1 MPAAPLPSNET
12 ARLAAVHRLGIMD
25 SGPNDEFDALARVAA
40 LVCGTEFA
48 LISVIDR
55 DRQWMSACIGMPGL
69 TETPRSIALCSYTIL
84 SDEMLEVADL
94 TRDERF
100 SDNPF
105 VTGGPCIRFYA
116 GVPVCMRD
124 GSRVGTICVI
134 DCTPRELNALQRSAL
149 RSLATAAAFAMEGWR
164 ARAVQAQLT
173 ERLGFATTGCGIGIW
188 DWDIVSNRMDWDAMT
203 YQLHGATLGSDV
215 ATVDLWYRHIH
226 ADDRAAAA
234 KSLKH
239 VLANLNRFHAVF
251 RVVWPDGSIRHIH
264 SAGVVRRDAGGQ
276 AVRMLGSNWDVTER
290 VEAQA
295 ALRVSEERLR
305 QLLDSLTDHAVSLL
319 DADGNVA
326 SWHPAAARINGYD
339 AEEIIGQPL
348 STFFADQ
355 DDTEG
360 TAARALAVAT
370 EQGRFQDEGWR
381 VRKGGTRFWAR
392 TYLSAVRD
400 AKGELRGFAEVTEDL
415 SEQRLA
421 HEQQKILIEAAPN
434 AMLIIDETGI
444 IALANA
450 QADMIFGYAPGA
462 LKGQPSDILLPPD
475 EIERRRLARQ
485 GWASQPNLRTL
496 PQYDFNALRKDGS
509 VFPMEALLRPVHT
522 QHGLVTVASL
532 FDATERLNQRR
543 ERDAREAAE
552 RAAAEAVKQRLEQL
566 ARHLGRARDQA
577 QRANEAKSRFLA
589 AISHELRTPLN
600 GILGYAQLLRL
611 EGGLQPHQAEQVDE
625 MLSAGEHLLGMINA
639 VLDLSQIESDR
650 LELQPALIDLA
661 GFAHKCLS
669 VVRPVAAAKS
679 LKLSLTISPDA
690 PLEVVADPT
699 RLRQV
704 LVNLLGNAVKFTASG
719 GADLRVLQAQAAAD
733 RIRVEVADTG
743 PGIPDLQRERLFREF
758 TRLET
763 DAAVTIEGAGLG
775 LAITAR
781 LVQRMG
787 GQVGYADNP
796 SGGSVFWFELPVGDV
811 SAARSAAVVGQT
823 KATGVAQA
831 LRILVVDDVDMN
843 RKIAKAFLALGGH
856 TVECADSG
864 EAAVAAVAAGDFQV
878 VMMDVQM
885 PGIDGLEATPRI
897 RDLPGARG
905 QVLVMAM
912 TAQAFANQIEDCMAA
927 GMNGHVSKPL
937 EHASLLTAVTR
948 AYANRA
954 AASLPHLLLATPEPP
969 LLDETS
975 FRATSE
981 ILAPEDMQEY
991 LTILIARGRD
1001 LLATL
1006 QSPDMSADAQDI
1018 ALAVH
1023 ALRGSAGTFGFRRL
1037 DTVATEFERIVE
1049 SGAPGIDKS
1058 AMHLIE
1064 TLRDTLTLLEDLTCQ
1079 SLGMSKNLSRIP
1091 VA

>member
-1 MPAAPLPSNET
+1 
-12 ARLAAVHRLGIMD
+12 
-25 SGPNDEFDALARVAA
+25 
-40 LVCGTEFA
+40 
-48 LISVIDR
+48 
-55 DRQWMSACIGMPGL
+55 
-69 TETPRSIALCSYTIL
+69 
-84 SDEMLEVADL
+84 
-94 TRDERF
+94 
-100 SDNPF
+100 
-105 VTGGPCIRFYA
+105 
-116 GVPVCMRD
+116 
-124 GSRVGTICVI
+124 
-134 DCTPRELNALQRSAL
+134 
-149 RSLATAAAFAMEGWR
+149 
-164 ARAVQAQLT
+164 
-173 ERLGFATTGCGIGIW
+173 
-188 DWDIVSNRMDWDAMT
+188 
-203 YQLHGATLGSDV
+203 
-215 ATVDLWYRHIH
+215 
-226 ADDRAAAA
+226 
-234 KSLKH
+234 
-239 VLANLNRFHAVF
+239 
-251 RVVWPDGSIRHIH
+251 
-264 SAGVVRRDAGGQ
+264 
-276 AVRMLGSNWDVTER
+276 
-290 VEAQA
+290 
-295 ALRVSEERLR
+295 
-305 QLLDSLTDHAVSLL
+305 
-319 DADGNVA
+319 
-326 SWHPAAARINGYD
+326 
-339 AEEIIGQPL
+339 
-348 STFFADQ
+348 
-355 DDTEG
+355 
-360 TAARALAVAT
+360 
-370 EQGRFQDEGWR
+370 
-381 VRKGGTRFWAR
+381 
-392 TYLSAVRD
+392 
-400 AKGELRGFAEVTEDL
+400 
-415 SEQRLA
+415 
-421 HEQQKILIEAAPN
+421 
-434 AMLIIDETGI
+434 
-444 IALANA
+444 
-450 QADMIFGYAPGA
+450 
-462 LKGQPSDILLPPD
+462 
-475 EIERRRLARQ
+475 
-485 GWASQPNLRTL
+485 
-496 PQYDFNALRKDGS
+496 
-509 VFPMEALLRPVHT
+509 
-522 QHGLVTVASL
+522 
-532 FDATERLNQRR
+532 
-543 ERDAREAAE
+543 
-552 RAAAEAVKQRLEQL
+552 
-566 ARHLGRARDQA
+566 
-577 QRANEAKSRFLA
+577 
-589 AISHELRTPLN
+589 
-600 GILGYAQLLRL
+600 
-611 EGGLQPHQAEQVDE
+611 
-625 MLSAGEHLLGMINA
+625 
-639 VLDLSQIESDR
+639 
-650 LELQPALIDLA
+650 
-661 GFAHKCLS
+661 
-669 VVRPVAAAKS
+669 VRPVAAAKS

-885 PGIDGLEATPRI
+885 PGIDGLEATRRI